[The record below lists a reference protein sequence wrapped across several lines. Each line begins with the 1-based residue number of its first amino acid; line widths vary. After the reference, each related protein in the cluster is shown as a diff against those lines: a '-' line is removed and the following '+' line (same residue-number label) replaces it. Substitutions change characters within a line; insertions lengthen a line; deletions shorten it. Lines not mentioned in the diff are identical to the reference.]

1 MKKHCFTLI
10 ELLVVIAIIAILAA
24 MLLPALSK
32 ARDKARTISCLNKEK
47 QVGLA
52 SIMYANDNGDLWAP
66 CRVVELEAGANL
78 NVYFTRLLI
87 RNKYTEG
94 AMFACDQGVA
104 RANEQTWSTN
114 IMKQWKTDADKE
126 GFLGGTPNGANPFA
140 YPSYGMSDYTRAG
153 QSSTNYTNAVARYKN
168 PSQKLLL
175 AEGWDNANRTTVTPP
190 RFIGTAMLYPAGTTN
205 GLGYVYPLHNMEKA
219 VNVIFMDGHAETVNV
234 PGSTSAAVYSVFT
247 QKYWLWSE

>member
-1 MKKHCFTLI
+1 MKKRSFTLI

-32 ARDKARTISCLNKEK
+32 ARDKARTISCVNKEK

-52 SIMYANDNGDLWAP
+52 SIMYANDNGDCWAP
-66 CRVVELEAGANL
+66 ASVNENESGNASFP
-78 NVYFTRLLI
+78 VYFTRLLI

-94 AMFACDQGVA
+94 AMFSCDQGVS

-114 IMKQWKTDADKE
+114 IMKQWKDDADKE
-126 GFLGGTPNGANPFA
+126 GFLGGTNGANPFA
-140 YPSYGMSDYTRAG
+140 YPSYGMSDYTRVNA
-153 QSSTNYTNAVARYKN
+153 SNSNYTNAVAKYKN
-168 PSQKLLL
+168 PSQKILL
-175 AEGWDNANRTTVTPP
+175 AEGWDNANRTQITPP
-190 RFIGTAMLYPAGTTN
+190 RFIGTARLYPAITS
-205 GLGYVYPLHNMEKA
+205 GLGYVYPLHNQGKA

-234 PGSTSAAVYSVFT
+234 PGETGAQVNSVLT